1 MVDTISPILE
11 EFAPIDLSTDSLP
24 TTPIYFCLSDSQSGV
39 DVNSIMTVLNVEV
52 NNILSS
58 YNAIVSGVIQPGFSG
73 SITSLGGSVDV
84 FLTKDSTYGSSA
96 KVEVQLQAQDE
107 ANIINETFDFQV
119 RDVTPPSLSSFVPSI
134 GQVNVLESSSI
145 AFMLSDANQSG
156 IDLSS
161 VQVTINGNKAI
172 ENGVVQ
178 GSFLDTGLSNV
189 ITTLIPSTTLIAT
202 ALYLLIPLNDL
213 PSAQFTTISIL
224 ALDNQGNKV
233 SRSYN
238 FRVRDY
244 KSPTIE
250 NLYPNDGYEH
260 ILPQTDIRFDL
271 VEDPDGYGINFST
284 LTIEI
289 DGYSISDQR
298 YLGTPVDGY
307 NDDYISRYFSQ
318 ASIDGYII
326 TPPVY
331 DAYNNLTYPGFYTT
345 IKPTTPGRYEFVV
358 NPDFVFPFNYFVT
371 SSVYVEDLGGNFA
384 TFNFSFT
391 TAAEDDLIT
400 TAYPDTN
407 TYKNFID
414 GYGVL
419 GAAEFLVNQGVELTN
434 NFPDGYTIIYYTTD
448 GSQPR
453 IDSSNKVI
461 GTTKVYTQP
470 ILINKEGLN
479 VIKYFSIDLAGNRED
494 VKQDIY
500 IIDIIPPEIQ
510 QVRFTRIVADI
521 PLLTAII
528 PVEDTDL
535 FEGGELVRIL
545 DDARPPI
552 LTKILTIN
560 KTSSPPFLIVE
571 DQVQKLKVSRNARVE
586 KTEQL
591 LDPLQ
596 SIQFDTANIPEYF
609 YIGSDG
615 FGQNQADSVFE
626 QFRILN
632 RASTDEEILADFT
645 LLDKGVKFFNQE
657 EPVVLSSQFSEL
669 EKQRVN
675 LPNNTLVLLD
685 MDGTVV
691 NTPRQGTLI
700 NNSIPIVDVSVA
712 ANDIVF
718 TIKIKKSEN
727 VDRELLRQ
735 VLTNFAPV
743 DLNIIV
749 DYIEID

>member
-1 MVDTISPILE
+1 M
-11 EFAPIDLSTDSLP
+11 A
-24 TTPIYFCLSDSQSGV
+24 
-39 DVNSIMTVLNVEV
+39 VLNVEV

-58 YNAIVSGVIQPGFSG
+58 YNAIISGVIQPGFSG
-73 SITSLGGSVDV
+73 SITPLGGSVDV

-96 KVEVQLQAQDE
+96 KVEVQLQVQDE
-107 ANIINETFDFQV
+107 ANVLNETFDFQV
-119 RDVTPPSLSSFVPSI
+119 RDVSPPSLSSFTPAI
-134 GQVNVLESSSI
+134 GQVNVLEGTSI
-145 AFMLSDANQSG
+145 AFILSDANQSG

-172 ENGVVQ
+172 ENGVIQ
-178 GSFLDTGLSNV
+178 ASFLDTGLSN
-189 ITTLIPSTTLIAT
+189 ILTTLIPSTTFVAT
-202 ALYLLIPLNDL
+202 ALYLLVPLNDL
-213 PSAQFTTISIL
+213 PSAQFTTVAIT

-244 KSPTIE
+244 RPPTIE
-250 NLYPNDGYEH
+250 NLYPSDSYEH
-260 ILPQTDIRFDL
+260 ILPQTNIRFDL
-271 VEDPDGYGINFST
+271 VEDPDGYGVNFGT
-284 LTIEI
+284 LTIEV
-289 DGYSISDQR
+289 DGYSVSDQK
-298 YLGTPVDGY
+298 YLGVPVDGY
-307 NDDYISRYFSQ
+307 NDDFISRYFTQ
-318 ASIDGYII
+318 ASIDGYIV
-326 TPPVY
+326 TPPAY

-345 IKPTTPGRYEFVV
+345 IKPISPGRYEFII
-358 NPDFVFPFNYFVT
+358 NPNLVFPFSYFVAT
-371 SSVYVEDLGGNFA
+371 NIYVEDLGGNFE

-400 TAYPDTN
+400 TANPDTN

-419 GAAEFLVNQGVELTN
+419 GAAEFLVNQGVELSN

-453 IDSSNKVI
+453 IDSANKVI

-494 VKQDIY
+494 VRQDVY
-500 IIDIIPPEIQ
+500 MIDIIPPEIQ
-510 QVRFTRIVADI
+510 QIRFTRIVADI
-521 PLLTAII
+521 PLSTAII

-545 DDARPPI
+545 DDVRPPI
-552 LTKILTIN
+552 LTTILTIN
-560 KTSSPPFLIVE
+560 ATSSPPFLIVD

-591 LDPLQ
+591 LDPLA

-615 FGQNQADSVFE
+615 FGQNQADAVFE

-632 RASTDEEILADFT
+632 KASTDEEILADFT
-645 LLDKGVKFFNQE
+645 LLDKGVKFFNQDD
-657 EPVVLSSQFSEL
+657 PIVLSSQFSTL
-669 EKQRVN
+669 EKERVN

-685 MDGTVV
+685 LDGTLT
-691 NTPRQGTLI
+691 NTPRQGVLT

-749 DYIEID
+749 DYIEVD